1 MSSTWAVGAGAARFR
16 LDPRTKILLLIM
28 VNGIMVGGGTEGL
41 ALAVRPLVGLVPF
54 LLLLAEGR
62 RSLAWTYLALFAPAL
77 LVEAYLVPLTEGIAN
92 FLAIV
97 VSALFARMLPS
108 LAMGYYAVTTTTVS
122 EFVASMER
130 LHVPRS
136 VIIPLSVM
144 FRFFPTVLAEERAIS
159 DSMRMRGIAGG
170 SAWRNPV
177 AMLEHRAV
185 PLMICVVKIG
195 EELSAAALTRGLG
208 NPVKRTNICE
218 IGFRWQDAAFAGVAV
233 MASCLMIW

>member
-1 MSSTWAVGAGAARFR
+1 MSSSWEVGAAGACFR
-16 LDPRTKILLLIM
+16 LDPRTKILLLIAI
-28 VNGIMVGGGTEGL
+28 NGIMVGGDTEGM
-41 ALAVRPLVGLVPF
+41 ALIVRPLAGLVPF
-54 LLLLAEGR
+54 LLLLSEGR
-62 RSLAWTYLALFAPAL
+62 RSLAWTYLVLFVPAM
-77 LVEAYLVPLTEGIAN
+77 LVETFLIPLTGGIAN
-92 FLAIV
+92 FLVIV

-136 VIIPLSVM
+136 IIIPLSVM

-177 AMLEHRAV
+177 GMLEHRAV

-218 IGFRWQDAAFAGVAV
+218 IGFRWYDAVFAGVAV